1 MVMNRPFNNRSRF
14 KGENAGMGIER
25 KEDKVEQHKIR
36 DRIVERCREED
47 KIPDRDLSY
56 WQIVAREIYQF
67 EQDGIKQIRPARLEP
82 KPDESRLL
90 GWWRGFW
97 KRVGIK

>member
-1 MVMNRPFNNRSRF
+1 MGKRIEEVKKILREYFNLH
-14 KGENAGMGIER
+14 ELDEPAA
-25 KEDKVEQHKIR
+25 
-36 DRIVERCREED
+36 DRMTEE
-47 KIPDRDLSY
+47 ICQL
-56 WQIVAREIYQF
+56 F

-90 GWWRGFW
+90 GWWQGFW